1 MSEAIGFAIVGLRR
15 GYQAAKEVGATAG
28 ATLVAAESGKDVPCQ
43 VEGEALAFL
52 VEG

>member
-1 MSEAIGFAIVGLRR
+1 MWEAIGFAIVGLRR
-15 GYQAAKEVGATAG
+15 GNQAAKEVVATAE

-43 VEGEALAFL
+43 VEGEELAFL